1 MDNGQSLNKLLE
13 FDNFVLSFQEPG
25 LGQDACVE
33 AYDKDDAVKHYAVST
48 VALAYRGPQYCADMA
63 AAMVQD
69 RREGALV
76 LDVAAGTGL
85 VGEELHKHGFKN
97 IHALDGASQMLETCK
112 QKGVYSDF
120 IQCILLEG
128 KQMPIANA
136 TYDVVAMSGA
146 TIENHLPPSSMQE
159 FVRVIK
165 PGGYFINCYR
175 ATIQDIEYGKEWL
188 AEAARLEKTGKWKLY
203 GRLNFRKYHVFSDGF
218 VDIYQVN

>member
-13 FDNFVLSFQEPG
+13 FDNFVLGFQEPG

-128 KQMPIANA
+128 KQMPIANGKVLHKLLQGYYTRHRVRERMA
-136 TYDVVAMSGA
+136 SRGCTPGINGKMEAVRSV
-146 TIENHLPPSSMQE
+146 ELPEVSRVFRWIRRYLSS
-159 FVRVIK
+159 
-165 PGGYFINCYR
+165 
-175 ATIQDIEYGKEWL
+175 
-188 AEAARLEKTGKWKLY
+188 
-203 GRLNFRKYHVFSDGF
+203 
-218 VDIYQVN
+218 